1 MAKLKWKIQ
10 FKKYQKSY
18 EGRKMVPGNER
29 AKELVGGLSLF
40 CLAVWYFTAEFLGI
54 YSLLLTF
61 AILGFGFVLI
71 AFYISW
77 LDFRTT
83 R

>member
-1 MAKLKWKIQ
+1 
-10 FKKYQKSY
+10 
-18 EGRKMVPGNER
+18 MVPGNER